1 MFDRGLPTTLLDV
14 FDDIVDRYSEVLIT
28 GVRTDCFLDVD
39 PECGA
44 ILKASEPTTH
54 RLRATG
60 VALMLLWDR
69 SSPRPSPCQ
78 YASQ

>member
-39 PECGA
+39 PECDA
-44 ILKASEPTTH
+44 VLKSEPTTH
-54 RLRATG
+54 ELRATG
-60 VALMLLWDR
+60 VVLMLLWDR
-69 SSPRPSPCQ
+69 SSPCPSPCQ